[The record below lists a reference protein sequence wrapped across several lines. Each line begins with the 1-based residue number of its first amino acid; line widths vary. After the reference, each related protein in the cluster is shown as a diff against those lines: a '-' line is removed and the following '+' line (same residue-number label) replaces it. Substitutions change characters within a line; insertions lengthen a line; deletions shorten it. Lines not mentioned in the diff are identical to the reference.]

1 MKYRHINIIG
11 SITLICIIL
20 LLYLA
25 ISRKVEAFDDSVDVP
40 AECGQ
45 SGFALPSFLT
55 KYIPDLK
62 GMETIRFYTDK
73 ECTALGGKTNF
84 SGKNLNDGILHCQL
98 RDPENASKVIKD
110 YSIMCGGL
118 NAMYTPP
125 PKECEQLGFPLA
137 DISGTTPANFPF
149 KDFAELNGVFRNYK
163 KEDCDTLG
171 GTFYDGKTIDPKN
184 PNYSNI
190 SKVGLC
196 LSKKIIMPY
205 NMACAGLNHPPAPVP
220 VPVPVSIPPSPSFFQ
235 KLVNLFTGKS

>member
-11 SITLICIIL
+11 SIIIICIII
-20 LLYLA
+20 LLYVS
-25 ISRKVEAFDDSVDVP
+25 ISRKVEAFDDASIN

-45 SGFALPSFLT
+45 SGFALPPFLT
-55 KYIPDLK
+55 KHIPDLK
-62 GMETIRFYTDK
+62 GVETIRFYTDK
-73 ECTALGGKTNF
+73 ECTALGGITNF

-118 NAMYTPP
+118 NAKYTPP
-125 PKECEQLGFPLA
+125 PKECEKLGFPLA
-137 DISGTTPANFPF
+137 DISGTTTANFPF
-149 KDFAELNGVFRNYK
+149 KDFAEFNGVFRNYK

-171 GTFYDGKTIDPKN
+171 GDFFDGKKVDLKN

-205 NMACAGLNHPPAPVP
+205 NIACANLNHPPAPVP
-220 VPVPVSIPPSPSFFQ
+220 VSVPVSIPPSPSFFQ